1 MFLKKTIIR
10 FYFYIFLEIN
20 EDCTPDCPCL
30 TDLPELV
37 VRYGDSVSLSCD
49 PFSNGTDL
57 SWTITWDDMLIPD
70 KESFTMENLTDWE
83 IQPMCQNGDQCNRTL
98 PLTIYSKYSI
108 HC

>member
-1 MFLKKTIIR
+1 M
-10 FYFYIFLEIN
+10 N